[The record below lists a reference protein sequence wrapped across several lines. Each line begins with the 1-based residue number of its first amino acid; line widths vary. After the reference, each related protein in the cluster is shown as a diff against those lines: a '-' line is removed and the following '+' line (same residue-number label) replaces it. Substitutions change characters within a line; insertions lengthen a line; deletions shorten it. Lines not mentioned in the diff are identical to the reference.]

1 MWQYKKIIPGLIL
14 TTIIALISIILSNYI
29 TIGTIS
35 ISIIIG
41 ILIKNLFLKENHIL
55 SDGISF
61 SEKNILSFAIIL
73 LGSQLNL
80 NSILLNYKI
89 IILIILLIIITITGT
104 YYIGKKIGLSKNIS
118 ILIAIGNGICGSAAI
133 AGLSKI
139 LNSKKED
146 IGISITTINM
156 LGTISIFII
165 PFFLINIFPIYNN
178 EQMGFIIGTTI
189 QAFGQVTATGFIINE
204 NVGEFSI
211 IIKMLRILMLG
222 PILIII
228 NYIFNKNNDETNT
241 KIKIPFFIIGFLL
254 ISIISSLN
262 IIPNQIIENMKLT
275 SKLLLAIA
283 MAGIGLKISLKN
295 LFNQGLKIISFSII
309 SFSIQIVFIAM
320 IALFFI

>member
-29 TIGTIS
+29 TIGAIS

-41 ILIKNLFLKENHIL
+41 ILIKNLFLKENHVL
-55 SDGISF
+55 LDGISF

-89 IILIILLIIITITGT
+89 IILIILIIIITITGT

-118 ILIAIGNGICGSAAI
+118 MLIAIGNGICGSAAI

-254 ISIISSLN
+254 ISIISSLG
-262 IIPNQIIENMKLT
+262 IMPDQIIENMKLT

-283 MAGIGLKISLKN
+283 MAGIGLTISLKN

>member
-1 MWQYKKIIPGLIL
+1 MWYYKKIIPGLIL
-14 TTIIALISIILSNYI
+14 TTLIALASIILSNYI
-29 TIGTIS
+29 TIGAIS
-35 ISIIIG
+35 ISFIIG
-41 ILIKNLFLKENHIL
+41 ILIKNLFLKDNYVL
-55 SDGISF
+55 LDGISF

-73 LGSQLNL
+73 LGSQLNF
-80 NSILLNYKI
+80 NNILLNYKI
-89 IILIILLIIITITGT
+89 IIFIILIIIITITGT

-204 NVGEFSI
+204 DVGEFSI

-222 PILIII
+222 PMLIII
-228 NYIFNKNNDETNT
+228 NYIFNKKNDDTNT

-309 SFSIQIVFIAM
+309 SFSIQIILIAM

>member
-228 NYIFNKNNDETNT
+228 NYIFNKKNNETNT
-241 KIKIPFFIIGFLL
+241 KTKIPFFIIGFLL